1 MGKKFD
7 QEIIFILFSVFN
19 AILGLSGIAVIGG
32 GIYLVVKLEF
42 NQYIVIIIGL
52 GIGIIITTIF
62 VIGLFT
68 RKRDKVLFIYII
80 LIIII
85 FLLEVAVDMI
95 IKFHEETNTFIKE
108 SIKELIDLTEEKKDE
123 IVNVSV
129 IIIGIAAACSG
140 LSCVF
145 GLVYYL
151 KLKKIARKW
160 LEDIKKGDEFIKGL
174 DYTNLNPDMSGI

>member
-52 GIGIIITTIF
+52 CVIITTIF

-68 RKRDKVLFIYII
+68 RKKDKVLFIYII
-80 LIIII
+80 LIIVI
-85 FLLEVAVDMI
+85 FILEIALD
-95 IKFHEETNTFIKE
+95 
-108 SIKELIDLTEEKKDE
+108 
-123 IVNVSV
+123 
-129 IIIGIAAACSG
+129 IIINFMKKQIH
-140 LSCVF
+140 L
-145 GLVYYL
+145 L
-151 KLKKIARKW
+151 KRVLR
-160 LEDIKKGDEFIKGL
+160 
-174 DYTNLNPDMSGI
+174 N